1 MCGTSAD
8 LSYGKGGWT
17 IGMVISFRV
26 GQVEVLRLAV
36 APVLGPEEARVKR
49 RVPESGRRSTCRRS
63 SHLGGLRK
71 LLRGLD
77 GRDRNGGR
85 LARRGAA
92 GRRGPARRRRPGR
105 LLGVCGLAL
114 PCGSP
119 AGRGGALFRRRQR
132 QCVI

>member
-63 SHLGGLRK
+63 RHLGGLRN

-77 GRDRNGGR
+77 GRDRNAGGLVCR
-85 LARRGAA
+85 GTARWRKQSRRG
-92 GRRGPARRRRPGR
+92 
-105 LLGVCGLAL
+105 GL
-114 PCGSP
+114 
-119 AGRGGALFRRRQR
+119 
-132 QCVI
+132 